1 MSEKVVLPKF
11 DLPTESTHPAIKA
24 VLIVGGVLVLSLAI
38 LGGAVWKRHAAQLAA
53 EQRRDAVIAQKVA
66 EANAVVEAAKA
77 RVAEAAAKE
86 AAEKAKLEAA
96 KLAAK
101 QKADDAAAA
110 KKAEKAAALA
120 EEHHGH
126 HHGGKAGG
134 SGGKSKGASATVAAK
149 SGDDKKS
156 APKSSRDNA
165 AIDKLLASFK

>member
-11 DLPTESTHPAIKA
+11 DLPSERMHPAIKA
-24 VLIVGGVLVLSLAI
+24 VAIVSGVLVLSLAI
-38 LGGAVWKRHAAQLAA
+38 LGLGIYQRHKAQLAA
-53 EQRRDAVIAQKVA
+53 EQRRDAIIAQRIA

-77 RVAEAAAKE
+77 RAAEAAAKV

-110 KKAEKAAALA
+110 KKAALA
-120 EEHHGH
+120 EESGHRHHL
-126 HHGGKAGG
+126 GG
-134 SGGKSKGASATVAAK
+134 SKASSGKGKGAGAAVAAK

-156 APKSSRDNA
+156 AAPKRDNA

>member
-11 DLPTESTHPAIKA
+11 DLPSERMHPAIKA
-24 VLIVGGVLVLSLAI
+24 VAIVGSVLVLSLAI
-38 LGGAVWKRHAAQLAA
+38 LGLGIYQRHKAQLAA
-53 EQRRDAVIAQKVA
+53 EQRRDAIIAQRIA
-66 EANAVVEAAKA
+66 EANAAVEAAKA
-77 RVAEAAAKE
+77 RAAEAAAKV

-110 KKAEKAAALA
+110 KKTALA
-120 EEHHGH
+120 EESGH
-126 HHGGKAGG
+126 HRHRGGGKA
-134 SGGKSKGASATVAAK
+134 SSKGKGAGPAVAAK

-156 APKSSRDNA
+156 GSKPTRDNA

>member
-11 DLPTESTHPAIKA
+11 DLPTERTHPAIKA
-24 VLIVGGVLVLSLAI
+24 VAIVGSVLVFSMLI
-38 LGGAVWKRHAAQLAA
+38 LGGAIWKRRAAQLAA
-53 EQRRDAVIAQKVA
+53 EQRRDALIAQRVA

-110 KKAEKAAALA
+110 KKAALA
-120 EEHHGH
+120 TDDSH
-126 HHGGKAGG
+126 HHGGGHHHAGG
-134 SGGKSKGASATVAAK
+134 KAASASKGKGAAVAAK

-156 APKSSRDNA
+156 AAKPTRDNA